1 MAEGRFKAFR
11 VHGFAFTASGS
22 ALCLLLEASGLGLA
36 LGDITSWGRCQLES
50 TSSHTGLSR
59 AEVM

>member
-36 LGDITSWGRCQLES
+36 LGDITRGVDANWNQPVPTRDLAGRK
-50 TSSHTGLSR
+50 
-59 AEVM
+59 